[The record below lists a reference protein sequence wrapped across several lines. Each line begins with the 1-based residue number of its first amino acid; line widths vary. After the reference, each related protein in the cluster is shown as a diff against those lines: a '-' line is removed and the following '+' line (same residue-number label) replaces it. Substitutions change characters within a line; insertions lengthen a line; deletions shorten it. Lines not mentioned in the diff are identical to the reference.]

1 MRVHAIWGHMLCS
14 AFCLSGS
21 AGNNLQDEL
30 KEFAQASALQGKDGD
45 VKINRPKRRLDMP
58 LVSL

>member
-1 MRVHAIWGHMLCS
+1 MLCS
-14 AFCLSGS
+14 AFCLSGA
-21 AGNNLQDEL
+21 AGNSLQDEL
-30 KEFAQASALQGKDGD
+30 EEFAQASALQGKGGD